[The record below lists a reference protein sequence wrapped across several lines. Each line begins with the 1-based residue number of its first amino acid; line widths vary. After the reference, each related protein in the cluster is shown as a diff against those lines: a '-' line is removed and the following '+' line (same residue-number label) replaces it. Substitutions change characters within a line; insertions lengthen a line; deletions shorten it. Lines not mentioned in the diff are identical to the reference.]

1 MPAIKRL
8 RVMLPMKRVQALMK
22 KATNEAKA
30 RGKAAMEDE
39 AMKEV
44 LHQSLSRLENRPR
57 KTSSRLTDAPSA
69 K

>member
-1 MPAIKRL
+1 
-8 RVMLPMKRVQALMK
+8 MK